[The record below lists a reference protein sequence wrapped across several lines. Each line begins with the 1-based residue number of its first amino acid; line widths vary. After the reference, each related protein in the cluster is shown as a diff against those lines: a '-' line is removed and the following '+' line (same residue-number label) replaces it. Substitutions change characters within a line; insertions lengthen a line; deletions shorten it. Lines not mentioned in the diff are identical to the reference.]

1 MIFTFKGKHAV
12 YEITYDKKYGPISSE
27 IKNTESGIYEIKSDS
42 RIKFENFEDTKKN
55 KNTN

>member
-42 RIKFENFEDTKKN
+42 RIKFENFEDLFVLFQT
-55 KNTN
+55 